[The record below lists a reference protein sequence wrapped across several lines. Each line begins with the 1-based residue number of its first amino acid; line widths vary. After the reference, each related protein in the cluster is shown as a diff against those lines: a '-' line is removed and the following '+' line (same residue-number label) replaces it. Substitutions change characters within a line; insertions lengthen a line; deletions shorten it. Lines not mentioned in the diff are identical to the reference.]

1 MQDLLSELLWQNE
14 EIDEAAARLCASL
27 PGFSEAEQQ
36 YSDISRQVR
45 DIIGSEL
52 HDQLYCQFMRY
63 TNYEV
68 QAYYSLGLGL
78 RGELAR
84 ALGLYSPK

>member
-14 EIDEAAARLCASL
+14 EIDEAAARLCASF
-27 PGFSEAEQQ
+27 PGFSEAERQ
-36 YSDISRQVR
+36 YSDISRRVR

>member
-14 EIDEAAARLCASL
+14 EIDEAADRLRRSL
-27 PGFSEAEQQ
+27 PGFSEAERD
-36 YSDISRQVR
+36 YNRLAEQVR
-45 DIIGSEL
+45 AAVGTEL
-52 HDQLYCQFMRY
+52 YNRY
-63 TNYEV
+63 TAQLARYSGFEV